1 MLHISHTAAIL
12 AQRPY
17 QIVPGRSDAPRR
29 KSLECPPDRGTFVKP
44 LKQCFVRNP
53 RLMPM
58 TRIMLTLLAGWAG
71 HGDSIKTTIG
81 IIAKHLGKSRRQL
94 FRYLKDAAEEGY
106 LYWTKTKDRIG
117 RYTGICV
124 RLNFG
129 AIRYEKASRAKASSP
144 KPAEMVDVPQESDTK
159 TTLSITLP
167 GEEEFQ
173 ARLRAICLRNGI
185 EPPPLKRAE
194 WAIGKKI
201 LGRRE
206 KIWPGS
212 SATAC

>member
-1 MLHISHTAAIL
+1 MLHLSQTTSIWAL
-12 AQRPY
+12 KPY
-17 QIVPGRSDAPRR
+17 TDRHSQANAPAR
-29 KSLECPPDRGTFVKP
+29 KSLECPPDQGTFVKP

-71 HGDSIKTTIG
+71 HGGAIKTTIG

-117 RYTGICV
+117 RYTGICI

-129 AIRYEKASRAKASSP
+129 AIRYEKVTRAQDAKRR
-144 KPAEMVDVPQESDTK
+144 PAEILDVPSESDTK
-159 TTLSITLP
+159 TTLSINLP
-167 GEEEFQ
+167 GEDQFQ
-173 ARLRAICLRNGI
+173 ERMREICLRNGI
-185 EPPPLKRAE
+185 ELPPLFRRSE
-194 WAIGKKI
+194 IG
-201 LGRRE
+201 R
-206 KIWPGS
+206 
-212 SATAC
+212 

>member
-1 MLHISHTAAIL
+1 MLHLSQTASLWALKPFAERESL
-12 AQRPY
+12 ANSPT
-17 QIVPGRSDAPRR
+17 R
-29 KSLECPPDRGTFVKP
+29 KSLACPPDRGTFVKP
-44 LKQCFVRNP
+44 LKQSFVRNP

-129 AIRYEKASRAKASSP
+129 AIRYEKARRTKDAKPKRAETLA
-144 KPAEMVDVPQESDTK
+144 VPCESDTK
-159 TTLSITLP
+159 TIFSINLP
-167 GEEEFQ
+167 GEEKFQ
-173 ARLRAICLRNGI
+173 ERMRDVCLRNGI
-185 EPPPLKRAE
+185 QPPPLFRRSE
-194 WAIGKKI
+194 IGQ
-201 LGRRE
+201 
-206 KIWPGS
+206 
-212 SATAC
+212 

>member
-1 MLHISHTAAIL
+1 MLHLSQTTAIWAL
-12 AQRPY
+12 KPY
-17 QIVPGRSDAPRR
+17 ADCYSQAKAPTR

-44 LKQCFVRNP
+44 LKQSFVRNP

-58 TRIMLTLLAGWAG
+58 TRIMLTLLVGWAG
-71 HGDSIKTTIG
+71 HGGSIKTTLG

-129 AIRYEKASRAKASSP
+129 AIRYEKASRAKNARP
-144 KPAEMVDVPQESDTK
+144 KPAEHLDVPSESDTK
-159 TTLSITLP
+159 TIYSINLP
-167 GEEEFQ
+167 GEEKYQE
-173 ARLRAICLRNGI
+173 RMRAICLRNGI
-185 EPPPLKRAE
+185 EPPPLSVRAE
-194 WAIGKKI
+194 T
-201 LGRRE
+201 GR
-206 KIWPGS
+206 
-212 SATAC
+212 